1 MDEQDIVHR
10 GALGLA
16 SHEIGEQRMG
26 EDLVDRSHPVRRLLG
41 MAGRRRM
48 KGEDGVGEE
57 EGGHRGLR
65 VANSE

>member
-26 EDLVDRSHPVRRLLG
+26 EDLVDRSHPVRPLG

-57 EGGHRGLR
+57 EGGHRGL
-65 VANSE
+65 ASSE